1 MNVSIKIKRLV
12 PLLALFFSSCIGN
25 LLFDDVQKIN
35 PDGWNEKDIIKFQ
48 APVNDISSSYNIYL
62 HLRNSNDYEYSNLWL
77 FISTISPGSNRMTDT
92 VEFILADPTGQWLG
106 KGLGS
111 INTSLI
117 PYKQNIRF
125 PQRGIYTFE
134 IKQGMRKEVLDNI
147 LDVGIRI
154 EPVN

>member
-1 MNVSIKIKRLV
+1 MNANKETIKLFLIVTLIVS
-12 PLLALFFSSCIGN
+12 ACTGN

-35 PDGWNEKDIIKFQ
+35 PNGWNSTEIIKFQ

-62 HLRNSNDYEYSNLWL
+62 HIRNSNDYEYSNLWL
-77 FISTISPGSNRMTDT
+77 FISTVSPGNNRMTDT